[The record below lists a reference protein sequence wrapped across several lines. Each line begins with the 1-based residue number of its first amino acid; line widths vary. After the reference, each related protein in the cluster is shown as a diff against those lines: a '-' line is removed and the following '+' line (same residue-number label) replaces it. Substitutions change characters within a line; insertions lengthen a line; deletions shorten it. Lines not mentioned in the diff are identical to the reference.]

1 VAPPA
6 PLTRS
11 ATAKLAGYTG
21 VAALSLF
28 VGLALRLPELVA
40 VGAPFALVVALGLT
54 VQRRPVVDAT
64 VEVDRQRVLE
74 GEELELE
81 VGVRASAPA
90 ELFLPLAPE
99 LELVDGANPFAVRGD
114 DVVTLRLRAT
124 KWGAYAPG
132 LVFVRAYDR
141 FRVLRWETRLEQ
153 RTALK
158 VYPQAEYLRSVVRPV
173 RTQVFAGNQV
183 AREKGDGIEFA
194 DLRPF
199 VSGDLVKRVNWRAS
213 ARRGELWVNEYHPE
227 RNADVVLFLDAFAEA
242 RHGSASTLDETV
254 RATAA
259 LAARYLRE
267 KDRVGLVSFG
277 GTLNWLVPATG
288 IAQVYRIVDAA
299 LDSRI
304 VLSYAWRDLDVV
316 PRRTLPPHA
325 LVLAISPLLDERA
338 TSALLDL
345 RARGFDLAVV
355 EVSPLEYV
363 EPGPGTTD
371 RLAHALWTLK
381 REAQRT
387 RYERAGVPVAVWA
400 GDASLAGALE
410 EVRSFRRYARSA
422 R

>member
-1 VAPPA
+1 M
-6 PLTRS
+6 TRS

-21 VAALSLF
+21 IAALSLF
-28 VGLALRLPELVA
+28 AGLALRLPELVA

-54 VQRRPVVDAT
+54 VERRPQVEVS
-64 VEVDRQRVLE
+64 VEVDRPRVLE
-74 GEELELE
+74 GEEVDLV
-81 VGVRASAPA
+81 VGVQTSRPA
-90 ELFLPLAPE
+90 ELYLPLPPG
-99 LELVDGANPFAVRGD
+99 LELVDGANPSAVRGD
-114 DVVTLRLRAT
+114 EVVTLRLRAD

-132 LVFVRAYDR
+132 VVFVRAYDR
-141 FRVLRWETRLEQ
+141 FRVLRWETRLER
-153 RTALK
+153 RTPLK
-158 VYPQAEYLRSVVRPV
+158 VYPQAEYLRSIVRPV

-199 VSGDLVKRVNWRAS
+199 VSGDLVRRVNWRAS

-242 RHGSASTLDETV
+242 RRGTSSTLDQAV
-254 RATAA
+254 RAAAA

-267 KDRVGLVSFG
+267 KDRVGVVSFG
-277 GTLNWLVPATG
+277 GTLNWLLPATG
-288 IAQVYRIVDAA
+288 VGQLYRIVDAV

-304 VLSYAWRDLDVV
+304 VLSYAWRNLDLV

-345 RARGFDLAVV
+345 RARGFDLAVI

-363 EPGPGTTD
+363 GPGRGPTD
-371 RLAHALWTLK
+371 RLAHRLWALK

-387 RYERAGVPVAVWA
+387 RYERAGVPVSVWS
-400 GDASLAGALE
+400 GDASLASALE